1 MTDNLKHIN
10 SRAFANLGDGHIA
23 YIRQL
28 RSEDINAIFPTAPQ
42 MERGMKLWA
51 LLGADGSPIML
62 SDSRDAI
69 VANAVENELTPVS
82 VH

>member
-10 SRAFANLGDGHIA
+10 SEAFANLGDGHIA

-42 MERGMKLWA
+42 MERGLKLWA

>member
-10 SRAFANLGDGHIA
+10 SRTFAHLGDGHIA

-28 RSEDINAIFPTAPQ
+28 RSEDINAIFPAAPQ
-42 MERGMKLWA
+42 MERGLKLWA

-62 SDSRDAI
+62 SDSREAI

>member
-1 MTDNLKHIN
+1 MTENLKNMHEE
-10 SRAFANLGDGHIA
+10 AFAHLGDGHIA
-23 YIRQL
+23 YIRQM
-28 RSEDINAIFPTAPQ
+28 RSEDINELFPTAPQ
-42 MERGMKLWA
+42 MAEGMKLWA

>member
-1 MTDNLKHIN
+1 MTDNLKTMHEE
-10 SRAFANLGDGHIA
+10 AFAQLGDGHVA

-28 RSEDINAIFPTAPQ
+28 RSEDVNHLFPTAPQ
-42 MERGMKLWA
+42 MAGGLKLWA

-69 VANAVENELTPVS
+69 LANAVENELTPVS